1 MKEDKNKLVARTIDV
16 WKRRVNEPLSPED
29 ATLLIENVSGFF
41 TVLLEWEAAENER
54 QAAERSGSYYAKS
67 A

>member
-16 WKRRVNEPLSPED
+16 WQPRVNEPLSPED
-29 ATLLIENVSGFF
+29 AKLLIENVSGFF
-41 TVLLEWEAAENER
+41 TVLLEWEAAENEG
-54 QAAERSGSYYAKS
+54 QAADQDVSHYAKS